1 MRGALKGSLLLAGCV
16 LAGGVFATPPET
28 ATQITTPPETTDEG
42 PAAAGLIANGD
53 FDGEPT
59 SAGRPAGWYFLHQA
73 RLARHGEDQRQGHLA
88 QPSVPAVKDGDD
100 ESEGGR
106 HIPARGSTE
115 LATRLSSPKSEVR
128 DARYLK
134 KAIGGNY
141 LSLANA
147 VPGRD
152 SQAQQAFALDGRK
165 TRQLDVSFWT
175 RAKGVRP
182 GQSIEQRPQ
191 LAISFFDESKSLLGR
206 EQVGPWFGSFD
217 WQRKEGTFVVPPATR
232 IGIVWVGLFGGTGE
246 AAFDSIEIRAAE
258 VNPSIFTPAP
268 E

>member
-1 MRGALKGSLLLAGCV
+1 
-16 LAGGVFATPPET
+16 
-28 ATQITTPPETTDEG
+28 
-42 PAAAGLIANGD
+42 
-53 FDGEPT
+53 
-59 SAGRPAGWYFLHQA
+59 
-73 RLARHGEDQRQGHLA
+73 
-88 QPSVPAVKDGDD
+88 D

-106 HIPARGSTE
+106 HIPAR
-115 LATRLSSPKSEVR
+115 R

-134 KAIGGNY
+134 KAIGGDY
-141 LSLANA
+141 LLLTNA

-165 TRQLDVSFWT
+165 IRQLDVSFWT

-191 LAISFFDESKSLLGR
+191 LAVSFFDESKSLLGR

-217 WQRKEGTFVVPPATR
+217 WQRKEGTFVVPAATR

-246 AAFDSIEIRAAE
+246 AAFDGIEIRAAD
-258 VNPSIFTPAP
+258 VNPSIFSPAP